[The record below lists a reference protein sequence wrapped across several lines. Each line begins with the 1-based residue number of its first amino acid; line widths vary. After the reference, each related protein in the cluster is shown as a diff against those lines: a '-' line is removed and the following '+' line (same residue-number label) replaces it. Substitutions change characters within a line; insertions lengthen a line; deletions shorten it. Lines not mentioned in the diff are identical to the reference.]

1 MGLRSPQ
8 ELLRPS
14 RLQPQPSIRFQGAQA
29 PRLDLSP
36 LVERAQQIDQQQ
48 LKLAQANADNEQE
61 EFRIKAQ
68 GELALAKGMDA
79 VEKGQMLEKKLAEN
93 YDKIL
98 QKYPTRY
105 QPILKAQAASNL
117 NKFRVFQVPYVS
129 GQVNRVVDETYDV
142 QLSNKM
148 NFAIESSG
156 DQELFSNQALAEVAQ
171 SLQEKARRKYGNA
184 PEIEQYIV
192 GKGISETVRRSVEQ
206 QLRAGNMAVASQIMQ
221 NHNDKVTPADRDK
234 INKALRIAEQDQA
247 TREPLDMATMI
258 MRETGDDLVAAEN
271 MARQLAPNTKVYKE
285 VRDVIRTQ
293 FRIQKEQNER
303 SDENIMA
310 QLTDRVSSGGGI
322 PSAAELNSIKDFD
335 KRTKFIESINKSK
348 GTLGVITDQR
358 VRDQL
363 LEKLSNATPEEAERI
378 NLGAYKLQLGAEDY
392 SMLEKLKI
400 DLAKKDADGRY
411 KARSSD
417 FREIRTMV
425 NQFSRGA
432 FPDSRSKRNQI
443 MQLAMQ
449 EYERVRDANPNYDIA
464 EIKKSVTNRLFREGL
479 ITEEKTKFFGLIK
492 SKQIKVAETLDPL
505 QGKQVHSSWQN
516 YIDTT
521 YGKRLDEDKRNKVLL
536 RLIELY
542 GEETLKRPFVKR

>member
-14 RLQPQPSIRFQGAQA
+14 RLQPQPSVRFQGAQA
-29 PRLDLSP
+29 PQLNVSP
-36 LVERAQQIDQQQ
+36 LMERAQQIDQEQ
-48 LKLAQANADNEQE
+48 LKLAKANADNEQE
-61 EFRIKAQ
+61 EYRIKAQ

-79 VEKGQMLEKKLAEN
+79 VEKGQILEKKLAEN

-105 QPILKAQAASNL
+105 QPILKSQAANNL
-117 NKFRVFQVPYVS
+117 NKFRVFQVPYVA
-129 GQVNRVVDETYDV
+129 GQVNKVVDETFDV

-258 MRETGDDLVAAEN
+258 MREAGDDLVAAEN
-271 MARQLAPNTKVYKE
+271 MARQLAPNTKVYKD

-303 SDENIMA
+303 SDENVMA
-310 QLTDRVSSGGGI
+310 QLTNRISSGGGI

-335 KRTKFIESINKSK
+335 KRTKFINSINKSK

-378 NLGAYKLQLGAEDY
+378 NLGAYKLQLGADDY
-392 SMLEKLKI
+392 SMLEKLKL
-400 DLAKKDADGRY
+400 DLAKKDANGRY

-417 FREIRTMV
+417 FREIRAMV
-425 NQFSRGA
+425 NQFVRGK
-432 FPDSRSKRNQI
+432 PDKIRRQLI
-443 MQLAMQ
+443 TLAMN
-449 EYERVRDANPNYDIA
+449 EYERVRDTNPNYDIA
-464 EIKKSVTNRLFREGL
+464 EIKKSVTSRLFRDGL
-479 ITEEKTKFFGLIK
+479 ITEEKSRLFGLYK
-492 SKQIKVAETLDPL
+492 STQIKVAETLDPL

-516 YIDTT
+516 YIDTN
-521 YGKRLDEDKRNKVLL
+521 YGKRLNEDQRNKVLL